1 MVTLSLEEA
10 RAPKKEV
17 SWDPVGKILHR
28 RHRGL
33 KQESVG
39 VLEKPFR
46 SPERDGPLV
55 SERGVWHQ
63 GDSGRAVS

>member
-1 MVTLSLEEA
+1 MVTFSLGEA

-17 SWDPVGKILHR
+17 TWDTVEKILYR
-28 RHRGL
+28 RGRGL
-33 KQESVG
+33 KQESMG
-39 VLEKPFR
+39 VLEKPVR
-46 SPERDGPLV
+46 SPGRDGPLV

>member
-1 MVTLSLEEA
+1 MVTFSLGEA

-17 SWDPVGKILHR
+17 TVEKILYR
-28 RHRGL
+28 RGRGL

-39 VLEKPFR
+39 EKPVR
-46 SPERDGPLV
+46 SPGRDGPLV
-55 SERGVWHQ
+55 AERGVWHQ